1 MLRFDFQAVCAGALL
16 ALLAL
21 APGRALAAASTGDGE
36 FTSRGTTMPVSTAMA
51 FTGKSTLDPKKDVI
65 VVAISNG
72 DFRADWFANYV
83 DRRRAVERRMKDNE
97 TYVVYLEFTPDG
109 KYLGNSYY
117 FKQGNN
123 CGYCGF
129 GADSTVKRVNNRMV
143 GTLKMNDEARTV
155 NVKLDVPILS
165 DDHGTALPPDGGA
178 PGKAYLAYHDA
189 LVKRDAPALLA
200 VMSTENRE
208 FLEKAVSKGRTAAA
222 LKELAKE
229 HPDKTVRITRGYA
242 KGNHAVLLVEGE
254 TEIMRLSGEATLVNE
269 GGKWR
274 VDDELMS
281 VVLNTK

>member
-1 MLRFDFQAVCAGALL
+1 MIGIDLQRARAGALF

-21 APGRALAAASTGDGE
+21 ASGPAVAAASTADGE
-36 FTSRGTTMPVSTAMA
+36 FMSRGLTMPVSTAMA
-51 FTGKSTLDPKKDVI
+51 FAGKSTLDPKKDVV

-72 DFRADWFANYV
+72 DFRPDWFANYV
-83 DRRRAVERRMKDNE
+83 NRRRAVERRMKDNE
-97 TYVVYLEFTPDG
+97 TYVVYLEFAPDG

-117 FKQGNN
+117 FRQGNN

-143 GTLKMNDEARTV
+143 GALKIKDDARSV

-178 PGKAYLAYHDA
+178 PGKAYFAYHDA
-189 LVKRDAPALLA
+189 LVKRDAPALFA
-200 VMSTENRE
+200 VMSKDYRGLLDE
-208 FLEKAVSKGRTAAA
+208 AVSKGRTAAA
-222 LKELAKE
+222 LKQLASE
-229 HPDKTVRITRGYA
+229 HPDKTLRITRGYV
-242 KGNHAVLLVEGE
+242 KGNHAVLVVEGE
-254 TEIMRLSGEATLVNE
+254 TEIMRMSGEATLVNE
-269 GGKWR
+269 GGTWR